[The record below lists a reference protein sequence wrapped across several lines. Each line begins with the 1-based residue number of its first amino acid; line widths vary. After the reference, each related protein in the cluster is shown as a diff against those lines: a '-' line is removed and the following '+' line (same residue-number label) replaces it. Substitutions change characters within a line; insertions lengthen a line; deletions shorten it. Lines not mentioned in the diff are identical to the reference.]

1 MKKLLLSLL
10 CCLLASTGWA
20 DEQRKITL
28 SNDNQQETV
37 NLSYCN
43 IFVTL
48 INPDADE
55 AAKVLI
61 EVENLDETKLL
72 ALYHQ
77 PYNEK
82 QVKKLRPSFKYD
94 KLFGGTKGKR
104 IIDPCSLPMNKDVFV
119 EPSNKYSLPHF
130 NVNADETMVVKLP
143 IYIAKSK
150 KDGIIQRILGKEKL
164 ILLRKQVIELDIE
177 VSMKPSAEYLGL
189 QKDIETLKKDVNN
202 AVFCTHRNHRQSVEQ
217 QQEPYK
223 KRIDDLKAKIDAA
236 ISQHGWSAS
245 DGGYQRYAALKDDI
259 DKNIDLNKHLGTCRQ
274 HRGGGTPAG
283 HQCSYCS
290 LSLQQIYHK
299 LDDLYKK
306 IYSSNDRQATKAS
319 VMGQVNALYN
329 CCTAADCA
337 KHASQWRSGG
347 GGYKSR
353 IQERYNRIQ
362 GL

>member
-1 MKKLLLSLL
+1 MR
-10 CCLLASTGWA
+10 G
-20 DEQRKITL
+20 R
-28 SNDNQQETV
+28 
-37 NLSYCN
+37 
-43 IFVTL
+43 
-48 INPDADE
+48 
-55 AAKVLI
+55 
-61 EVENLDETKLL
+61 
-72 ALYHQ
+72 
-77 PYNEK
+77 
-82 QVKKLRPSFKYD
+82 
-94 KLFGGTKGKR
+94 
-104 IIDPCSLPMNKDVFV
+104 
-119 EPSNKYSLPHF
+119 
-130 NVNADETMVVKLP
+130 
-143 IYIAKSK
+143 
-150 KDGIIQRILGKEKL
+150 
-164 ILLRKQVIELDIE
+164 
-177 VSMKPSAEYLGL
+177 
-189 QKDIETLKKDVNN
+189 
-202 AVFCTHRNHRQSVEQ
+202 
-217 QQEPYK
+217 
-223 KRIDDLKAKIDAA
+223 
-236 ISQHGWSAS
+236 HGWSAS

>member
-72 ALYHQ
+72 ALYQQ

-130 NVNADETMVVKLP
+130 NVQEGETMVVKLP

-164 ILLRKQVIELDIE
+164 ILLRKQVIELNIE
-177 VSMKPSAEYLGL
+177 VSMKPSPEYLGF
-189 QKDIETLKKDVNN
+189 QKEVESIEKEKLCGNSKHSPKLATQK
-202 AVFCTHRNHRQSVEQ
+202 Q
-217 QQEPYK
+217 QQQK
-223 KRIDDLKAKIDAA
+223 KIDAQKEKIMQA
-236 ISQHGWSAS
+236 IQKHGWQEG
-245 DGGYQRYAALKDDI
+245 DGGYRRYTALTQRLDA
-259 DKNIDLNKHLGTCRQ
+259 IDLDASVGDCGR
-274 HRGGGTPAG
+274 HRVSGPTG

-329 CCTAADCA
+329 CCTATDCA